1 MLKVYETLLAL
12 DKRYLSGR
20 EIARILN
27 ISPKNRKVSLSRLT
41 KRKILRRL
49 RRNLYEVTLKPS
61 DLLETANSI
70 YQPSYLSFTY
80 CLGKLGMLNQIA
92 YEIEFATPKKTKR
105 IEIRNRSIIFRKIK
119 KELFFGYTLK
129 DNIFIAEPEKALLDT
144 LYLKTKGLTAIHE
157 SELNLGDIRKQKFI
171 TMSKRFSLKVQQA
184 ARKILAKPN
193 NAKKK
198 RKKGFRR

>member
-105 IEIRNRSIIFRKIK
+105 IEIRNRNIIFRKIK

-144 LYLKTKGLTAIHE
+144 LYLKTKGLTAINE

-171 TMSKRFSLKVQQA
+171 TMSKKFPLKVQQA
-184 ARKILAKPN
+184 ARKLLAKPN
-193 NAKKK
+193 NTKKK
-198 RKKGFRR
+198 RKRSFWN